1 MNYATKIRWFT
12 MLFGTVVFVYFIFF
26 SGLLSVQATAPATPL
41 SLGVGQELRLDLPL
55 DPQKTYEIKINLRSD
70 VPGAVVTITLGAIR
84 QNNEV
89 VEYQTIRESLGED
102 GSWHEIVF
110 SDIRIPQNLSRWELI
125 LSANLEGRYWWQGL
139 SVNRIYHSE
148 QSVQEYWS
156 EKLATQGPFFTGL
169 VVDAR
174 GLNVQRGMSPRI
186 YGAGGQLIY
195 GGVLA
200 SQDLVQERGVV
211 TYGKELTEDLLERL
225 QVDPDYPYVAPLVVK
240 ATGVAD
246 PAQTSVYISEAD
258 TRRILEAMAQY
269 DFLARYAVIFLV
281 D

>member
-1 MNYATKIRWFT
+1 